1 MEAMQLNTPEAM
13 REIQQKIT
21 QKYMDDNMDEII
33 SRYMNEYMNEML
45 DSMPTEDDIEVH
57 GDVQEDFMKKFAAH
71 MEEEEA
77 DVHSDEHLSEVEK
90 FAKRYNIKDQM
101 IQVFIES
108 NFDEFRAIF
117 VTLESMTYNR
127 QSIEEHVITKYP
139 LRTSLFL
146 FNYLYDKEY
155 HAQLR
160 QEFATHVIEGQSEL
174 IMEIVMKRQL
184 EFMWDDEKQTEENEI
199 YQEIFDE
206 WFFNRL
212 KKTADQV
219 SEQDVEEGLNQFLR
233 NYEISIDSLVA
244 TLLEYPDARTR
255 QRVYANFYNDPST
268 LDSLKWDFLNS
279 FLDYLEKEELENAY
293 DWMELF
299 FTYDSKHPLVER
311 QKIKQEEFWLEKLN
325 KIQNTPEEEFH
336 YSSDCEKPFS
346 SLLQK
351 KFIGAMLSR
360 WIVEMSLEFLD
371 KQQRRIKVNSSQQVK
386 GRSAKDWLNKVRQL
400 VPITRYE
407 NGSQKRLEKL
417 LMERCDDGTYKFEMA
432 DALSYLDNNADQ
444 FIEWLIELT
453 PLQSWDWVQ
462 PKGIDRSIEYIDSL
476 DLESKEAVVSS
487 LLENTDKKDEWIS
500 TIIKKLFMP
509 FVAKMTDRNS
519 DSWYKLV
526 TDPLGEDLASEKLM
540 EMLAESASAPK
551 MKEEPET
558 VLDIDPEETPL
569 LHAYLD
575 YLSPTELAGMANF
588 MSKIESNM
596 GMNTRSILKLAEKV
610 VFSFTEFFEGE
621 LDAMEEEIL
630 SYAQQLILQK
640 FDFLTADLVQQEF
653 DQPENIK
660 AVREELEEGYK
671 KEYAYD
677 FFKVGLQSLVFR
689 KKDAN
694 MEQQENQFRMFCRR
708 RISDIIDQKA
718 IEIKKDNLN

>member
-1 MEAMQLNTPEAM
+1 MIAQELLSDEGIQQTIIEQLVQENIQNIFGSEIKRQTDMVDDDDIYKIVKAAFLGDEFIENKIQEVLGDQPMHGDVVEDFMRNNFDRIAMEESRRIVEDKELRNRLVQDYIKENYDPMEAMQLNTPEAM

-45 DSMPTEDDIEVH
+45 ESMPTEDDIEVH

-71 MEEEEA
+71 MEEEE
-77 DVHSDEHLSEVEK
+77 SDGHTDAHLSEVEK
-90 FAKRYNIKDQM
+90 FARRYNIKDQM

-146 FNYLYDKEY
+146 FNYLYDKDY

-184 EFMWDDEKQTEENEI
+184 EFMWDDDKQTEENEI

-219 SEQDVEEGLNQFLR
+219 SDQDVEAGLNKFLR

-279 FLDYLEKEELENAY
+279 FLDYLEKEEIENAY

-299 FTYDSKHPLVER
+299 FTYDSKHPLVGR

-325 KIQNTPEEEFH
+325 KIKNTPEEDLH
-336 YSSDCEKPFS
+336 IVLIAKNH
-346 SLLQK
+346 SLPCFK
-351 KFIGAMLSR
+351 KIYR
-360 WIVEMSLEFLD
+360 CY
-371 KQQRRIKVNSSQQVK
+371 
-386 GRSAKDWLNKVRQL
+386 AK
-400 VPITRYE
+400 
-407 NGSQKRLEKL
+407 
-417 LMERCDDGTYKFEMA
+417 
-432 DALSYLDNNADQ
+432 
-444 FIEWLIELT
+444 
-453 PLQSWDWVQ
+453 
-462 PKGIDRSIEYIDSL
+462 SL
-476 DLESKEAVVSS
+476 DCGNESG
-487 LLENTDKKDEWIS
+487 I
-500 TIIKKLFMP
+500 F
-509 FVAKMTDRNS
+509 
-519 DSWYKLV
+519 
-526 TDPLGEDLASEKLM
+526 G
-540 EMLAESASAPK
+540 
-551 MKEEPET
+551 
-558 VLDIDPEETPL
+558 
-569 LHAYLD
+569 
-575 YLSPTELAGMANF
+575 
-588 MSKIESNM
+588 
-596 GMNTRSILKLAEKV
+596 
-610 VFSFTEFFEGE
+610 
-621 LDAMEEEIL
+621 
-630 SYAQQLILQK
+630 
-640 FDFLTADLVQQEF
+640 
-653 DQPENIK
+653 
-660 AVREELEEGYK
+660 
-671 KEYAYD
+671 
-677 FFKVGLQSLVFR
+677 
-689 KKDAN
+689 
-694 MEQQENQFRMFCRR
+694 
-708 RISDIIDQKA
+708 
-718 IEIKKDNLN
+718 